1 MKTILCS
8 VMDGKYIKE
17 YELTYNEEEM
27 NSFFEELYYTNI
39 IPVTYESSDCY
50 RVQRQIWQAENF
62 DKMNTLKDQN
72 DIKEYIYRLHESS
85 MMDLT
90 QLAILMKS
98 NGAMRSN
105 QVREIFR
112 NYLNLYNYSEISCYD
127 SRDLSMIIR
136 KMYEFREN
144 FRVPNTNPHIVE
156 MNTYALDE
164 IGFSIENKIERQK
177 QKVIGK

>member
-1 MKTILCS
+1 
-8 VMDGKYIKE
+8 MDGKYIKE
-17 YELTYNEEEM
+17 YELTYNEEEI

-39 IPVTYESSDCY
+39 IPVTYESSECY

-112 NYLNLYNYSEISCYD
+112 NYLNLYNYS
-127 SRDLSMIIR
+127 LS
-136 KMYEFREN
+136 
-144 FRVPNTNPHIVE
+144 FRVSE
-156 MNTYALDE
+156 QCEAFASKLRCFRAQRARKLD
-164 IGFSIENKIERQK
+164 KICA
-177 QKVIGK
+177 